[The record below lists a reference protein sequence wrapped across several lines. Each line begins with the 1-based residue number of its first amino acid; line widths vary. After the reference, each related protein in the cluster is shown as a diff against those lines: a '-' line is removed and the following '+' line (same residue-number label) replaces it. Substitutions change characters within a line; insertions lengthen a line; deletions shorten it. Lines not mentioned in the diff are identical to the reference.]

1 MTEEL
6 EEYILAHIDPEDNL
20 LAKLRR
26 DTYVNLLRPR
36 MVSGHLQGKILKMIC
51 RMIQPQY
58 VLEIGTFTGYSAISM
73 AAGMKSGSELH
84 TFESNDELE
93 DFTRSFLEQSE
104 HKEKIFFHIGDAL
117 ELVPAMDKLFDLVFI
132 DGDKRNYIEYY
143 DCVFPKVKKGGLI
156 LADNTLWDGKVI
168 ENVANSDTQTK
179 GILAFNNKIAADSR
193 VEKVILPLRD
203 GLTMILKL

>member
-6 EEYILAHIDPEDNL
+6 EKYILAHIDPEDNL

-26 DTYVNLLRPR
+26 DTHVNLLRPR

-84 TFESNDELE
+84 TFEINDELE

>member
-6 EEYILAHIDPEDNL
+6 EKYILAHIDPEDNL

-84 TFESNDELE
+84 TFEINDELE